1 MKPKSRKYDY
11 GECHVCGGQLQEKQ
25 INQDFWVKGKLVVV
39 ERVPAGVCAQC
50 GEKVIAAEAGIEL
63 AGLLGKTSGL
73 RKARRM
79 SVPVLRFAK
88 KIA

>member
-1 MKPKSRKYDY
+1 MKSKSRKYDY
-11 GECHVCGGQLQEKQ
+11 GECHVCGGQVREKQ
-25 INQDFWVKGKLVVV
+25 VNQDFWVRGKLVVV
-39 ERVPAGVCAQC
+39 EKVPAGVCAQC

-63 AGLLGKTSGL
+63 AELLSKTNGL

-79 SVPVLRFAK
+79 AVPVLRFAK